1 MKKKLILLTLL
12 SAIYSFADCTIY
24 APRKVLC
31 RNDNGIVSNH
41 LMVTDSLWKTKTY
54 YPEDP
59 GNQTEATTYSIYK
72 SFNMKGL
79 CFVANAIRAEKD
91 SIEINSNM
99 AHAIELD
106 CENKQTAFL
115 AKIEQGIKEVVPA
128 FELALGKPEKVSV
141 MYCMNPS
148 YVRTFKY
155 NKVTQL
161 ETDRQDYQFLKPGTY
176 CQDFLMD
183 KKIYWKPEKD
193 MFVKM
198 F

>member
-12 SAIYSFADCTIY
+12 LAICSFADCTIY

-31 RNDNGIVSNH
+31 RNDKGIVSNY
-41 LMVTDSLWKTKTY
+41 LMVTDSLWKAKTY

-72 SFNMKGL
+72 LFNMKAL
-79 CFVANAIRAEKD
+79 CLVATAIKAVQD
-91 SIEINSNM
+91 SIDINSDITPE
-99 AHAIELD
+99 IELD
-106 CENKQTAFL
+106 CENKQAAFL
-115 AKIEQGIKEVVPA
+115 AKIEQGINEVVPA
-128 FELALGKPEKVSV
+128 FDLALGKLEKVSV
-141 MYCMNPS
+141 MYCMNPG